1 MEQENKIANLKMR
14 NRNSKNKKYN
24 NWEKYSLKR
33 WINNRVDRISEL
45 ENTL

>member
-14 NRNSKNKKYN
+14 NRNSKNKKHN

-33 WINNRVDRISEL
+33 WI
-45 ENTL
+45 